1 MSQQPKVWLTR
12 WIRSNLAWNRWVSI
26 PCAAVA
32 ISIVGQ
38 SASGADVDPQ
48 VAKALGYKPR
58 QSNVV
63 YDQVSEKDAESC
75 TSRYE
80 SKNGVDGLTVMGPNG
95 QILRRFNDANGDRQ
109 VDQWCYFKD
118 GIEVYR
124 DIDSD
129 FNATADQYR
138 WLGTGGTRWGIDK
151 NEDGKIEAWK
161 TISPEEV
168 TIELVEAI
176 KTGDEDRFRRLL
188 PTEQEIKQLGLG
200 EEKAKQLVERVVAAR
215 KGFVEFARSQK
226 LVQNTTKWAH
236 FAADKPGVVPAGTD
250 GATQDVVA
258 YENVISIID
267 NDGTSQQLMVGTLVQ
282 LGATWKLA
290 DLPKTVGDGTMVA
303 DSGFFF
309 PSTVATSGRPVS
321 TPEGTG
327 GMTGEMQTLLS
338 DLEKI
343 DSQIREAAGESNKLA
358 SLHDERAQT
367 MVRLINASKGT
378 SEMELWVRQF
388 VDSVSSAAMQGEYP
402 EGLNRLESF
411 EAQLANI
418 PGGKELMP
426 YVAYRVLTTDYQVK
440 SMGENVNFAKLQG
453 DHMENLEAYAEK
465 YSDSPDAADAM
476 VQIALNHELTGDE
489 KKAQEWYKKVADRF
503 PTTNEGKKSAGAIA
517 RLSLE
522 GRTFSLSGKT
532 MDNKTFDTKQY
543 AGMPVVI
550 QYWASWCEP
559 CKQDMKKIREELAKN
574 PKAFGVVG
582 VNLDSDRDT
591 AAKSLPAGSAPWPH
605 IHEGSGFES
614 DLAVGLGVLSV
625 PVTILVDRDGKV
637 IKRGAHFTQDM
648 EDALKAMTEGAPNAR
663 AAKLPNQQPAPVAN
677 KTNAKAPAPAPTGRP
692 VNTPGN
698 RPGQGNRGGQGT
710 PRPGQRPGTPNGK

>member
-1 MSQQPKVWLTR
+1 MSQQPKVWLTG
-12 WIRSNLAWNRWVSI
+12 WIRSNLAWSRWASI
-26 PCAAVA
+26 PAAAIVLSVA
-32 ISIVGQ
+32 GPT
-38 SASGADVDPQ
+38 ASGVDVDPQ
-48 VAKALGYKPR
+48 VSKALGYKPR

-63 YDQVSEKDAESC
+63 YDQVGEKEAESC

-80 SKNGVDGLTVMGPNG
+80 SKNGVDGLTVFGPNG
-95 QILRRFNDANGDRQ
+95 QMLRRFNDANGDRQ

-118 GIEVYR
+118 GIEIYR

-151 NEDGKIEAWK
+151 NEDGTVDTWK
-161 TISPEEV
+161 MISPEEV

-176 KTGDEDRFRRLL
+176 KTKDEDRFRRLL
-188 PTEQEIKQLGLG
+188 PSEQEIKQLGLG
-200 EEKAKQLVERVVAAR
+200 DEKAKQLVERVLAAR
-215 KGFVEFARSQK
+215 TGFAEFARSQK
-226 LVQNTTKWAH
+226 LVQSTTKWAH

-290 DLPKTVGDGTMVA
+290 DLPKSVSDGATIA
-303 DSGFFF
+303 ESGFFF
-309 PSTVATSGRPVS
+309 PSTVAAGGRPV
-321 TPEGTG
+321 TTQEGSS
-327 GMTGEMQTLLS
+327 GMTGEMQSLLS

-343 DSQIREAAGESNKLA
+343 DTQIRAAAGDNSKL
-358 SLHDERAQT
+358 SQLHDERAQT

-388 VDSVSSAAMQGEYP
+388 VDSVSSAAMQGEYS
-402 EGLNRLESF
+402 EGLERLQSF
-411 EAQLANI
+411 EAQLPNI
-418 PGGKELMP
+418 PGGKDLMP

-440 SMGENVNFAKLQG
+440 SLGENVNFAKLQG
-453 DHMENLEAYAEK
+453 DHMENLEAYVEK
-465 YSDSPDAADAM
+465 YSESPDAADAM
-476 VQIALNHELTGDE
+476 IQIALNHELTGEE
-489 KKAQEWYKKVADRF
+489 KEAQVWYKKVADGF
-503 PTTNEGKKSAGAIA
+503 PSTNEGKKASGAIA

-532 MDNKTFDTKQY
+532 LDGKTFDSKQF

-582 VNLDSDRDT
+582 VNLDSDREK
-591 AAKSLPAGSAPWPH
+591 AATSIPAGFAPWPH

-625 PVTILVDRDGKV
+625 PVTILVDRNGKV

-648 EDALKAMTEGAPNAR
+648 EDALKALTEGAPDAR
-663 AAKLPNQQPAPVAN
+663 AAKLPSQQPAPSAN
-677 KTNAKAPAPAPTGRP
+677 KSNAKTPSASPTGRP

-698 RPGQGNRGGQGT
+698 RPANGT
-710 PRPGQRPGTPNGK
+710 TGGQRPPQRPGSPSGK

>member
-1 MSQQPKVWLTR
+1 MSQQPKVWLTG
-12 WIRSNLAWNRWVSI
+12 WIRSNLAWSRWASI
-26 PCAAVA
+26 PVAAIVLSVA
-32 ISIVGQ
+32 GPT
-38 SASGADVDPQ
+38 ASGVDVDPQ
-48 VAKALGYKPR
+48 VSKALGYKPR
-58 QSNVV
+58 QSSVL
-63 YDQVSEKDAESC
+63 YDQVAEKDAEGC

-80 SKNGVDGLTVMGPNG
+80 SKNGVDGLTVFGLNG

-151 NEDGKIEAWK
+151 NEDGTIDSWK
-161 TISPEEV
+161 MMSPEEV

-176 KTGDEDRFRRLL
+176 KAKDEDRFRRLL
-188 PTEQEIKQLGLG
+188 PSEQEIKQMGLG
-200 EEKAKQLVERVVAAR
+200 DEKAKQLVERVLAAR
-215 KGFVEFARSQK
+215 TGFAEFVRSQK
-226 LVQNTTKWAH
+226 LVQSTTKWAH

-267 NDGTSQQLMVGTLVQ
+267 NEGTSQQLMVGTLVQ

-290 DLPKTVGDGTMVA
+290 DLPKTVSDGAMIA
-303 DSGFFF
+303 ESGFFF
-309 PSTVATSGRPVS
+309 PSTVAASGRPV
-321 TPEGTG
+321 TTQEGSG
-327 GMTGEMQTLLS
+327 GLTGEMQSLLS

-343 DSQIREAAGESNKLA
+343 DTQIRAAVGDTSKL
-358 SLHDERAQT
+358 SELHDERAQT
-367 MVRLINASKGT
+367 MVRLINSSKGT

-402 EGLNRLESF
+402 EGLERLQSF
-411 EAQLANI
+411 ESQLPNI
-418 PGGKELMP
+418 PGGRDLMP

-440 SMGENVNFAKLQG
+440 SLGENVNFAKLQG

-465 YSDSPDAADAM
+465 YSESPDAADAM
-476 VQIALNHELTGDE
+476 IQIALNHELTGEE
-489 KKAQEWYKKVADRF
+489 KEAQVWYKKVADGF
-503 PTTNEGKKSAGAIA
+503 PSTNEGKKASGAIA

-532 MDNKTFDTKQY
+532 LDGKTFDSKQF

-582 VNLDSDRDT
+582 VNLDSDREK
-591 AAKSLPAGSAPWPH
+591 AATSIPAGFAPWPH

-648 EDALKAMTEGAPNAR
+648 EDALKALTEGAPNAR
-663 AAKLPNQQPAPVAN
+663 AAKLPNTKPAPSTN
-677 KTNAKAPAPAPTGRP
+677 KSNAKTPSASPTGRP
-692 VNTPGN
+692 VTTPNN
-698 RPGQGNRGGQGT
+698 RPATGNTG
-710 PRPGQRPGTPNGK
+710 GQRPPQRPGSPSGK